1 MIKWGGGITGA
12 GGLWGGGGGGGGGV
26 LWPPSYIVIMAPTFA
41 FHLEQTFITIYDSSV
56 ETGTALPRAIFM
68 S

>member
-12 GGLWGGGGGGGGGV
+12 GGLWGGGV